1 MNEEELRQHAK
12 KLNDELI
19 DLVKALGKLD
29 NQRTLLQSEIKE
41 RWGALREV
49 RKLANL
55 DPNTGQSIGVTL
67 ELDKLQVPEVIK
79 NLENM
84 VIEPTK

>member
-1 MNEEELRQHAK
+1 MHEEELRQHAK